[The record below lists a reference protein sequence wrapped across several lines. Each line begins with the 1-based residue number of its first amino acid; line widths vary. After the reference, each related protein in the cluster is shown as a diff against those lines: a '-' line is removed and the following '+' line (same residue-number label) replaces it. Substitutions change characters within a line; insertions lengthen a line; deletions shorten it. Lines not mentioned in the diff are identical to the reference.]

1 MMEDTFGFLDLSQT
15 FVEIWSRK
23 RKSSILSSNSRIQDL
38 CNVKKKQ
45 LTTLLKTEKAFP
57 FVPLAFSILVQKSP
71 RFECWRFGKD
81 CWIRQNYIKESNAK
95 FTHVFFFFGN
105 MCSLKWKPLLGTCG
119 IAKRVTFPWRLI
131 SKMKTS
137 ILGKYFLWRTFT

>member
-57 FVPLAFSILVQKSP
+57 FVPLAFSILVPGLNVEGS
-71 RFECWRFGKD
+71 GK
-81 CWIRQNYIKESNAK
+81 IAESVK
-95 FTHVFFFFGN
+95 II
-105 MCSLKWKPLLGTCG
+105 LKNQTQSS
-119 IAKRVTFPWRLI
+119 RM
-131 SKMKTS
+131 S
-137 ILGKYFLWRTFT
+137 FLW